1 MSSLSTHIL
10 DISTGKP
17 AAGVTVFLASD
28 EQVLAQ
34 GITDDNGRINAFP
47 VPLTPGQYRLVAQTG
62 EWFAK
67 QGVVTLFPCVQIDF
81 VIAQE
86 IDEHFH
92 LPFLIAPGGWSTY
105 RGS

>member
-17 AAGVTVFLASD
+17 APGVTVFLARD
-28 EQVLAQ
+28 ERVLAQ
-34 GITDDNGRINAFP
+34 GITDGNGRIGAFS
-47 VPLTPGQYRLVAQTG
+47 VPLTPGRYRLVAQTG
-62 EWFAK
+62 EWFA
-67 QGVVTLFPCVQIDF
+67 QHDVATLFPCAQIDF
-81 VIAQE
+81 VITE
-86 IDEHFH
+86 GVEEHFH

>member
-17 AAGVTVFLASD
+17 APGVTVFLARD
-28 EQVLAQ
+28 EYVLAQ
-34 GITDDNGRINAFP
+34 GITDANGRIGAFP
-47 VPLTPGQYRLVAQTG
+47 VPLTPGRYRLVAQG
-62 EWFAK
+62 AE
-67 QGVVTLFPCVQIDF
+67 
-81 VIAQE
+81 
-86 IDEHFH
+86 EHFH

>member
-17 AAGVTVFLASD
+17 APGVTVFLARD
-28 EQVLAQ
+28 EHVLAQ
-34 GITDDNGRINAFP
+34 GITDANGRIGAFS
-47 VPLTPGQYRLVAQTG
+47 VPLTPGRYRLVAQ
-62 EWFAK
+62 
-67 QGVVTLFPCVQIDF
+67 IDF
-81 VIAQE
+81 VVAQGAE
-86 IDEHFH
+86 EHFH